1 MKYDIRQAAQALISQ
16 LKAIDY
22 ERLPISKY
30 NKRYIARLKPVLSY
44 YMKIYADCLLK
55 GLESI
60 GSSPE
65 EITLIDYGGG
75 SGFLSILA
83 KQAGIG
89 RVIYIDLNPDSVD
102 TIRILKELVN
112 TGPDIILHG
121 DSDTL
126 ADWCSAN
133 KVKPQLLI
141 ATDLIE
147 KLLTTAPK
155 PRRLTV
161 MVQKEVADR
170 MAEYASDAASLRDQ
184 QGDFAQKTQE
194 LLNAM
199 HAAAQEQ
206 TDYLMNLRAGH
217 DRLQTSMQ
225 EYAQWS
231 GRVLEAVHQQAD
243 ASGADA
249 QKMADAM
256 RDSSR
261 ELSQSYTSFVEN
273 ISGGLSRTMGLF
285 EENMHAVVSLLDGKL
300 ESIEKTAKTAQSAYT
315 DKADR
320 LNAGTDGLLSAL
332 SQLQRALGDMTRSVQ
347 AAGDALDEKADK
359 EG

>member
-102 TIRILKELVN
+102 TIRILKEQVN

-147 KLLTTAPK
+147 HVYDLSAFSPIWLPSTTRCKCCLQRPLHLLT
-155 PRRLTV
+155 
-161 MVQKEVADR
+161 R
-170 MAEYASDAASLRDQ
+170 M
-184 QGDFAQKTQE
+184 
-194 LLNAM
+194 
-199 HAAAQEQ
+199 
-206 TDYLMNLRAGH
+206 
-217 DRLQTSMQ
+217 
-225 EYAQWS
+225 
-231 GRVLEAVHQQAD
+231 
-243 ASGADA
+243 
-249 QKMADAM
+249 
-256 RDSSR
+256 
-261 ELSQSYTSFVEN
+261 
-273 ISGGLSRTMGLF
+273 
-285 EENMHAVVSLLDGKL
+285 
-300 ESIEKTAKTAQSAYT
+300 
-315 DKADR
+315 
-320 LNAGTDGLLSAL
+320 
-332 SQLQRALGDMTRSVQ
+332 
-347 AAGDALDEKADK
+347 
-359 EG
+359 

>member
-89 RVIYIDLNPDSVD
+89 RVIYIDLNPDSVN

-126 ADWCSAN
+126 TNW
-133 KVKPQLLI
+133 
-141 ATDLIE
+141 
-147 KLLTTAPK
+147 
-155 PRRLTV
+155 
-161 MVQKEVADR
+161 
-170 MAEYASDAASLRDQ
+170 
-184 QGDFAQKTQE
+184 
-194 LLNAM
+194 
-199 HAAAQEQ
+199 AAAKK
-206 TDYLMNLRAGH
+206 DNPP
-217 DRLQTSMQ
+217 
-225 EYAQWS
+225 
-231 GRVLEAVHQQAD
+231 
-243 ASGADA
+243 
-249 QKMADAM
+249 
-256 RDSSR
+256 
-261 ELSQSYTSFVEN
+261 
-273 ISGGLSRTMGLF
+273 
-285 EENMHAVVSLLDGKL
+285 
-300 ESIEKTAKTAQSAYT
+300 
-315 DKADR
+315 
-320 LNAGTDGLLSAL
+320 
-332 SQLQRALGDMTRSVQ
+332 
-347 AAGDALDEKADK
+347 
-359 EG
+359 

>member
-102 TIRILKELVN
+102 TIRILKEQVN

-147 KLLTTAPK
+147 HVYDLSAFFANLVAIDNKMQMLFTTASTPFNPYVK
-155 PRRLTV
+155 RRLHQLMTIWE
-161 MVQKEVADR
+161 KEYYALRLHYIQLHFPALSPAEAKEAARKTRGLTFPHIHKAVKTGSYPLLKDAFNTCDPRNGNWTERILPIETYRSLAKPFGYQVRIGKGFYNTDR
-170 MAEYASDAASLRDQ
+170 SNPISTFICLGINGLIR
-184 QGDFAQKTQE
+184 
-194 LLNAM
+194 
-199 HAAAQEQ
+199 
-206 TDYLMNLRAGH
+206 
-217 DRLQTSMQ
+217 
-225 EYAQWS
+225 
-231 GRVLEAVHQQAD
+231 
-243 ASGADA
+243 
-249 QKMADAM
+249 
-256 RDSSR
+256 
-261 ELSQSYTSFVEN
+261 
-273 ISGGLSRTMGLF
+273 ISGKAGFLF
-285 EENMHAVVSLLDGKL
+285 APFITLHL
-300 ESIEKTAKTAQSAYT
+300 QS
-315 DKADR
+315 DNKGR
-320 LNAGTDGLLSAL
+320 
-332 SQLQRALGDMTRSVQ
+332 
-347 AAGDALDEKADK
+347 
-359 EG
+359 

>member
-147 KLLTTAPK
+147 HVYDLSAFFDNLVAIDNKMQMLFTTASTPFNPYVK
-155 PRRLTV
+155 RRLHRLMTIWERNIMLYV
-161 MVQKEVADR
+161 CIISNCTFRPFPLPKRKKLHERRADLP
-170 MAEYASDAASLRDQ
+170 S
-184 QGDFAQKTQE
+184 
-194 LLNAM
+194 
-199 HAAAQEQ
+199 H
-206 TDYLMNLRAGH
+206 
-217 DRLQTSMQ
+217 
-225 EYAQWS
+225 
-231 GRVLEAVHQQAD
+231 
-243 ASGADA
+243 
-249 QKMADAM
+249 
-256 RDSSR
+256 
-261 ELSQSYTSFVEN
+261 
-273 ISGGLSRTMGLF
+273 ISTRLSRPVPIL
-285 EENMHAVVSLLDGKL
+285 
-300 ESIEKTAKTAQSAYT
+300 Y
-315 DKADR
+315 
-320 LNAGTDGLLSAL
+320 
-332 SQLQRALGDMTRSVQ
+332 
-347 AAGDALDEKADK
+347 
-359 EG
+359 

>member
-147 KLLTTAPK
+147 HVYDLSAFFANLVAIDNKMQMLFTTASTPFNPYVK
-155 PRRLTV
+155 RRLHQLMTIWE
-161 MVQKEVADR
+161 KEYYALRLHYIQLHFPALSPAEAKELDR
-170 MAEYASDAASLRDQ
+170 THLTHR
-184 QGDFAQKTQE
+184 
-194 LLNAM
+194 
-199 HAAAQEQ
+199 
-206 TDYLMNLRAGH
+206 
-217 DRLQTSMQ
+217 
-225 EYAQWS
+225 
-231 GRVLEAVHQQAD
+231 
-243 ASGADA
+243 
-249 QKMADAM
+249 
-256 RDSSR
+256 
-261 ELSQSYTSFVEN
+261 N
-273 ISGGLSRTMGLF
+273 ISLAGKTFRLSSPDRKRFLQHG
-285 EENMHAVVSLLDGKL
+285 SLQPDLH
-300 ESIEKTAKTAQSAYT
+300 IH
-315 DKADR
+315 
-320 LNAGTDGLLSAL
+320 LLRY
-332 SQLQRALGDMTRSVQ
+332 QRSDQDQRKSWFPICPVYNPAPTER
-347 AAGDALDEKADK
+347 
-359 EG
+359 

>member
-89 RVIYIDLNPDSVD
+89 RVIYIDLNPDSIN

-147 KLLTTAPK
+147 HVYDLSAFFANLVAIDNKMQMLFTTASTPFNPYVK
-155 PRRLTV
+155 RRLHRLMTIWE
-161 MVQKEVADR
+161 KEYYALRLHYIQLHFPALSPAEAKEAARLAEEKRIAD
-170 MAEYASDAASLRDQ
+170 E
-184 QGDFAQKTQE
+184 
-194 LLNAM
+194 
-199 HAAAQEQ
+199 AAA
-206 TDYLMNLRAGH
+206 RA
-217 DRLQTSMQ
+217 
-225 EYAQWS
+225 
-231 GRVLEAVHQQAD
+231 AD
-243 ASGADA
+243 VEHRRAINASA
-249 QKMADAM
+249 
-256 RDSSR
+256 
-261 ELSQSYTSFVEN
+261 
-273 ISGGLSRTMGLF
+273 
-285 EENMHAVVSLLDGKL
+285 
-300 ESIEKTAKTAQSAYT
+300 
-315 DKADR
+315 
-320 LNAGTDGLLSAL
+320 
-332 SQLQRALGDMTRSVQ
+332 VQ
-347 AAGDALDEKADK
+347 ALIDQGIPDDWAKACVVAIARGK
-359 EG
+359 VPATTINY